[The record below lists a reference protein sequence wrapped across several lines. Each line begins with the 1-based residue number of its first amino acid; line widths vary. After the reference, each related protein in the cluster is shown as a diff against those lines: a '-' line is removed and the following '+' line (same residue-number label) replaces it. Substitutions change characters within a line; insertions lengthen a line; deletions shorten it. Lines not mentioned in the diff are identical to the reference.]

1 MGKWQNDTDTR
12 IIRLKLVL
20 SHLFLNLFV
29 QAVRR
34 SRLSANG
41 QLFTCLFNGNGHDI
55 RDFMRTG
62 VSDEDLQARI
72 IEIWQGRSDRYS
84 DERTAETVANRKKI
98 EMSYIGG

>member
-1 MGKWQNDTDTR
+1 
-12 IIRLKLVL
+12 
-20 SHLFLNLFV
+20 
-29 QAVRR
+29 
-34 SRLSANG
+34 
-41 QLFTCLFNGNGHDI
+41 
-55 RDFMRTG
+55 MRTG